1 MPELALHSLVTKF
14 DTMPWLGK
22 RTATTRQSIA
32 MFCVKRTATIHHLF
46 AMFRRLTR
54 GGLTVFLCRPRS
66 KELREGEEDVDDGL
80 DPTDV
85 NSLLMVAEARLKG
98 LVNGIRDKN
107 RVLSQLPGAQ
117 PVSAE
122 DAALKQAEAEKRAS
136 PRSMSEVLSVP

>member
-1 MPELALHSLVTKF
+1 
-14 DTMPWLGK
+14 
-22 RTATTRQSIA
+22 
-32 MFCVKRTATIHHLF
+32 
-46 AMFRRLTR
+46 MFRRLTR
-54 GGLTVFLCRPRS
+54 GGRTVFLCRPRS
-66 KELREGEEDVDDGL
+66 KVLGEGVEDVEDGH

-122 DAALKQAEAEKRAS
+122 DAAIKQAEAEKRGS
-136 PRSMSEVLSVP
+136 PRCVCGF